1 MGNFGRLLAH
11 EVGRH
16 MLTNRPRGFTLIEL
30 IVAMTIVGIL
40 AVLSLP
46 SFGVW
51 MANTRIRT
59 VAEALQNDLRKAQ
72 NEAVRRNR
80 QVAFVLTNNTP
91 TAGSAIV
98 ANATARNWAV
108 YRVPLLGGSDS
119 SGDESFIQ
127 ANIQPNNSDTTITGS
142 AAAICFNSVGRL
154 VTQNTAIADA
164 GGATC
169 AAPTT
174 TAPVSYDIQ
183 NATADRRLRV
193 LLYLG
198 GQIRMCDPNKSI
210 STQPDGCP

>member
-1 MGNFGRLLAH
+1 MGNLRQLLAY
-11 EVGRH
+11 EIGRH
-16 MLTNRPRGFTLIEL
+16 MLINRLRGFTLIEL
-30 IVAMTIVGIL
+30 LVAMAIFGIL
-40 AVLSLP
+40 AALSLP
-46 SFGVW
+46 SFGIW

-80 QVAFVLTNNTP
+80 QVAFVLTNSTP

-98 ANATARNWAV
+98 ANATARNWAI
-108 YRVPLLGGSDS
+108 YRVPLLGGSDTT
-119 SGDESFIQ
+119 GNESFIQ
-127 ANIQPNNSDTTITGS
+127 ANVQPNNSDTTVTGS
-142 AAAICFNSVGRL
+142 VAAICFNSAGRL
-154 VTQNTAIADA
+154 VTQNTAIPDA
-164 GGATC
+164 GGTTC
-169 AAPTT
+169 NAPTT
-174 TAPVSYDIQ
+174 TAPITYDIQ